1 MSLNPFFNPEL
12 MSIAFEKVP
21 KTVKIR
27 KRLKKVKK
35 KFLEMRDISTSPC
48 EVMPCRSESPRQNF
62 FRIYW
67 HISRESSL
75 HIYRYGTAIFSNDM
89 RSVGRTD

>member
-1 MSLNPFFNPEL
+1 MVSLKESLMSLNPFFNPEL

-21 KTVKIR
+21 KTVKMR

-48 EVMPCRSESPRQNF
+48 EVIPCRLESPRQHL
-62 FRIYW
+62 FRIFQDL
-67 HISRESSL
+67 S
-75 HIYRYGTAIFSNDM
+75 
-89 RSVGRTD
+89 

>member
-1 MSLNPFFNPEL
+1 MVSLKESLMSLNPFFNPEL

-62 FRIYW
+62 FSLLAYIKGGELT
-67 HISRESSL
+67 HIQVR
-75 HIYRYGTAIFSNDM
+75 HCDIQ
-89 RSVGRTD
+89 